1 MARRRTALL
10 TLVTT
15 SALIVAVAGSS
26 ARALASASAAPALS
40 SSAPALVH
48 GALFNGAEIVPN
60 QVIVR
65 FAAGT
70 SSAGRRAAVRAEG
83 AAIAEPL
90 SLPRTELVELAD
102 GTSVEDAIAAF
113 EENPD
118 VTYAEPNYVSQ
129 LSAIPN
135 DTNFAQLWG
144 LNQVSDKDIDA
155 PEAWDLTTGNSSIIV
170 AVIDSGVAYD
180 HPDLAANIWTN
191 DDPAG
196 GGDQDGNGFVD
207 DTNGWDFVA
216 NDNAPLDANEHGTH
230 VAGTIGARGNNA
242 LGVTGVNW
250 QASIMPLRAG
260 NASGSLTDA
269 AIIDAI
275 VYACANGARVV
286 NGSFGGGGFSQATL
300 NAIDSVACANTLFVF
315 AAGNGGSDGIGDNN
329 DTTPEYPCNYNTTRI
344 VCVAATDQNDAR
356 AFFSNF
362 GATNVDLAAP
372 GVGIFS
378 SMPTFVNVL
387 SDGFE
392 DTPTLFNTRWGGQA
406 APTGHPLW
414 GPQNFVYAGGGAFSL
429 SDSPAGNYSA
439 NTDTHIRSLTGSNL
453 SGRAGCS
460 LGYNMH
466 LATEPLL
473 DGVTIEASTAFAGTY
488 TDVSQGGWSGTT
500 GPFFFGF
507 QEDLGAFDGQAS
519 VFLRFRL
526 RSNGTNQF
534 DGAHID
540 DISLNC
546 VTTPSAPGNYQNLT
560 GTSMAAPHVAGAAAL
575 VLARNPALTTAQ
587 VRTILLSTVDPI
599 AGLSVASGGRLNV
612 GSAVA
617 AVDVVA
623 PQTTID
629 TGPSG
634 PTNDSTPTFTF
645 SSSEPGT
652 FQCRVDASAFAACTS
667 PHTTAVLA
675 DGAHTFEVRATDLAA
690 NTDPTPASRTF
701 TVDTA
706 VQTQI
711 DSGPSGLTND
721 STPTFA
727 FSSEP
732 GATFE
737 CRVDTGSFA
746 ACTSPHTTSEL
757 VDGPHTFDVRATDLD
772 GNTDPTPATRSFTV
786 DTTPAQT
793 QIDSG
798 PSGPTNDSTPTFTFS
813 SEAGATFQC
822 RSDGEP
828 FAACTSPHTTSI
840 LGEGA
845 HTFDVRATDQAANTD
860 PTPANRSFT
869 VDTVVQTQIDS
880 GPSGLTNDSTPT
892 FTFSSEAGA
901 TFQCRTDADPFA
913 ACSSPHTTSILAE
926 GARTF
931 EVRATDPAGN
941 TDPTPAS
948 RSVTVDT
955 TPPPIP
961 AIVGPGG
968 TVATTDATFA
978 FSSEAGASFECRL
991 DGTAFAACASP
1002 DGFTGLAQGAHS
1014 FQVRATDT
1022 AGNTSA
1028 AASRAWSVDTT
1039 APNTTITGGPPARTT
1054 NKTATVKFKST
1065 EANSTFKCKLDKG
1078 AWTACK
1084 SPKTYRNLKKGSHTF
1099 QVAATDKAGNA
1110 DKTPAK
1116 RTWTIT

>member
-207 DTNGWDFVA
+207 DTNGWDFVS

-392 DTPTLFNTRWGGQA
+392 DTPTLFNTRWGGQT
-406 APTGHPLW
+406 APAGHPLW

-652 FQCRVDASAFAACTS
+652 FQCRVDASVFAACTS

-727 FSSEP
+727 LLERARSDLRVPRGYRKLRRLHLAAHHLGTAWTIRTPSTSAQPTWTATPTRPLRP
-732 GATFE
+732 GRSRSTPRPRKRRSTRAPPAPPTTPRRPSRSRARPE
-737 CRVDTGSFA
+737 RPSNA
-746 ACTSPHTTSEL
+746 A
-757 VDGPHTFDVRATDLD
+757 
-772 GNTDPTPATRSFTV
+772 ATR
-786 DTTPAQT
+786 
-793 QIDSG
+793 
-798 PSGPTNDSTPTFTFS
+798 
-813 SEAGATFQC
+813 
-822 RSDGEP
+822 EP

-845 HTFDVRATDQAANTD
+845 AHLRRPRDRPGRQHRPDPREPVVHGRHRRPNADRLGPLRPDQRLHADLHLLQRGRGDLPMPHRRRPLRRLQLATHHLD
-860 PTPANRSFT
+860 PGR
-869 VDTVVQTQIDS
+869 
-880 GPSGLTNDSTPT
+880 
-892 FTFSSEAGA
+892 
-901 TFQCRTDADPFA
+901 R
-913 ACSSPHTTSILAE
+913 SPHLR
-926 GARTF
+926 GARDRPGRQHRPHPG
-931 EVRATDPAGN
+931 EPVGHGGHDAAPDPSDRRPRRHGRHDERHLRVLQRSRRVLRVPPRRDGLRRVRVPGRLHGARPGRALVPGAGYGYGRQHLGRRLPRVERGH
-941 TDPTPAS
+941 D
-948 RSVTVDT
+948 
-955 TPPPIP
+955 
-961 AIVGPGG
+961 
-968 TVATTDATFA
+968 
-978 FSSEAGASFECRL
+978 GAEH
-991 DGTAFAACASP
+991 DDHGW
-1002 DGFTGLAQGAHS
+1002 
-1014 FQVRATDT
+1014 T
-1022 AGNTSA
+1022 AGKDDEQDRDA
-1028 AASRAWSVDTT
+1028 HV
-1039 APNTTITGGPPARTT
+1039 
-1054 NKTATVKFKST
+1054 
-1065 EANSTFKCKLDKG
+1065 
-1078 AWTACK
+1078 
-1084 SPKTYRNLKKGSHTF
+1084 
-1099 QVAATDKAGNA
+1099 QVH
-1110 DKTPAK
+1110 
-1116 RTWTIT
+1116 